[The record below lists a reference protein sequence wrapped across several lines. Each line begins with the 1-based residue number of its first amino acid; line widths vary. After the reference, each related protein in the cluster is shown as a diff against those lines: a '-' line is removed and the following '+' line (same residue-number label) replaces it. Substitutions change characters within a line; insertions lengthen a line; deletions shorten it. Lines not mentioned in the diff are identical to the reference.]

1 MAFELTDAAAKLSSV
16 TPRTE
21 RHGDDEV
28 FAISLGFK
36 LTTANTILDRLNPT
50 LRDAL
55 YKAVEGQEQLPGVEA
70 TTPLLRTRAIDS
82 LSLGACF
89 EGWTLTVPHGID
101 EDEPI
106 KLGNARVDKFKV
118 TPHEGGSVDLTF
130 RVGSNDIDATEAG
143 LLCAKLGQEIDITL
157 TAPVLASGAPVI
169 DGSTEAF
176 KADHP
181 EAGDLFADGAAD
193 QHADDDSAGPGTGSS
208 DDAPFG
214 EAQTGENWPAE
225 AGGADSEGG
234 ETDSS
239 AAEFEAG
246 AKAAIEKATG
256 GRRGKRTRAVV
267 E

>member
-55 YKAVEGQEQLPGVEA
+55 YKSVEGQEVLPGVDP

-89 EGWTLTVPHGID
+89 EGWTLTIPHGID
-101 EDEPI
+101 EDQPI

-118 TPHEGGSVDLTF
+118 TPHEGGSIDLTF

-143 LLCAKLGQEIDITL
+143 LLCARLGQEVDISL
-157 TAPVLASGAPVI
+157 TAPVIANGMPAI
-169 DGSTEAF
+169 DGSVDAF

-181 EAGDLFADGAAD
+181 DAGDLFAAGANE
-193 QHADDDSAGPGTGSS
+193 QHAGDFGTDDAPGTGSS
-208 DDAPFG
+208 DDAG
-214 EAQTGENWPAE
+214 S
-225 AGGADSEGG
+225 DSEGG
-234 ETDSS
+234 ETDSG

-246 AKAAIEKATG
+246 VQKALDSAGVAPKR
-256 GRRGKRTRAVV
+256 GRRPAASAH
-267 E
+267 

>member
-55 YKAVEGQEQLPGVEA
+55 YKAVEGQEVLPGVDA

-89 EGWTLTVPHGID
+89 EGWTLTIPHGID
-101 EDEPI
+101 EDQPI
-106 KLGNARVDKFKV
+106 KIGNARVDKFKV

-143 LLCAKLGQEIDITL
+143 LLCAKLGQEVDISL
-157 TAPVLASGAPVI
+157 TAPVIATGAPVI

-181 EAGDLFADGAAD
+181 EADLFADGAAD
-193 QHADDDSAGPGTGSS
+193 QHAGDFGQADEDSAGPGTGSS
-208 DDAPFG
+208 DDA
-214 EAQTGENWPAE
+214 T
-225 AGGADSEGG
+225 DSEGG
-234 ETDSS
+234 ETDAGGD

-246 AKAAIEKATG
+246 MQKALETAGVAPR
-256 GRRGKRTRAVV
+256 GRRGRKTSATV

>member
-55 YKAVEGQEQLPGVEA
+55 YKAVEGQEVLPGVDA

-89 EGWTLTVPHGID
+89 EGWTLTIPHGID
-101 EDEPI
+101 EDQPI
-106 KLGNARVDKFKV
+106 KIGNARVDKFKV

-143 LLCAKLGQEIDITL
+143 LLCAKLGQEVDISL
-157 TAPVLASGAPVI
+157 TAPVIATGAPVI

-193 QHADDDSAGPGTGSS
+193 QHAGDFGTDETGAPGAGDS
-208 DDAPFG
+208 DDA
-214 EAQTGENWPAE
+214 
-225 AGGADSEGG
+225 GADSEGG
-234 ETDSS
+234 ETDQAGD

-246 AKAAIEKATG
+246 AAAAIAKAG
-256 GRRGKRTRAVV
+256 VAPRGRRGRKTSAAV

>member
-1 MAFELTDAAAKLSSV
+1 MPFELTDSPATLRSV

-21 RHGDDEV
+21 RHGEDEV

-55 YKAVEGQEQLPGVEA
+55 YKAVEGQEQLPGVEP
-70 TTPLLRTRAIDS
+70 TTPLLRTRAIES
-82 LSLGACF
+82 LALGARF
-89 EGWTLTVPHGID
+89 EGWTLTIPHGID

-106 KLGNARVDKFKV
+106 KLGNARIDKFKV

-143 LLCAKLGQEIDITL
+143 LLCAKLGQEVDISL
-157 TAPVLASGAPVI
+157 TAPVIAQGAPII
-169 DGSTEAF
+169 DGTTEAF

-181 EAGDLFADGAAD
+181 EADLFDGTSD
-193 QHADDDSAGPGTGSS
+193 QHAGDFGTDDAAPGAGSS
-208 DDAPFG
+208 DDAD
-214 EAQTGENWPAE
+214 WPE
-225 AGGADSEGG
+225 PGADSEGG
-234 ETDSS
+234 ETDAGGD

-246 AKAAIEKATG
+246 AAAAIEKATG
-256 GRRGKRTRAVV
+256 RRGRKTRAAA
-267 E
+267 